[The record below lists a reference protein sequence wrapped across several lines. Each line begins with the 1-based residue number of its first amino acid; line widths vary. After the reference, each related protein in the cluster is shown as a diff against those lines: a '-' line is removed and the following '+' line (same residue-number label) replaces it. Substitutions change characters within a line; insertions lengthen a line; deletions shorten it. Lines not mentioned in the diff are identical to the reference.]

1 MHSFVSYLYYLLSAG
16 LQLAIPAA
24 LVCAVIL
31 AVCYAVFRR
40 QGRRFPWGKAIC
52 AMLYVGWAVVTVF
65 VTLLRGEPGVRMWN
79 LQLFLAWREAYQ
91 RFTLQLWLNVL
102 LNIALFVPPGVL
114 LPLLWKPF
122 RRWYAMLGA
131 GFGCSLF
138 IELMQLFTAR
148 GMCDVD
154 DLFTNTLGAMLG
166 WCVSMLFLSL
176 REKSRAWKRYLALP
190 AAFAL
195 ALTAIFASYALKPY
209 GNLRDAAVT
218 ASDLRAV
225 NWSLAFSPEDGA
237 ATAPVYRTQ
246 ALDNAGADRFAADF
260 AATHGVEFPDVEYY
274 DDTALYMNHSTGDFL
289 NVTLHDGTWEYW
301 IGDNTAPVFDVPA
314 QDISETLVREAL
326 GGLGFSVP
334 EGAFFALAPSGGE
347 GFYDAVFTAE
357 MLPTENGFLHGTL
370 TCDLKTRDDGGAEL
384 NRLENG
390 IVPLTPVREE
400 AILSPA
406 QAVDALRAG
415 RSFDGRQLA
424 EFGGETIE
432 ILSCTLD
439 YLSDS
444 KGFYQPVYRLALALP
459 GENRSGAAV
468 TFTDYVPALA

>member
-1 MHSFVSYLYYLLSAG
+1 MHSFVNYLYHLLRAG
-16 LQLAIPAA
+16 VRLAIPAA
-24 LVCAVIL
+24 LVCGVIL

-40 QGRRFPWGKAIC
+40 RGRRFPWGKAVC
-52 AMLYVGWAVVTVF
+52 ALLLVGWAAVTVF

-79 LQLFLAWREAYQ
+79 FQLFLAWREAYQ

-122 RRWYAMLGA
+122 RRWYAMLLD
-131 GFGCSLF
+131 GFGCSLL
-138 IELMQLFTAR
+138 IELMQLLTAR

-195 ALTAIFASYALKPY
+195 ALSAIFISYAAQPY

-218 ASDLRAV
+218 AADLREV
-225 NWSLAFSPEDGA
+225 SWSLAFAPDEDSR
-237 ATAPVYRTQ
+237 TAWVYQAQ
-246 ALDNAGADRFAADF
+246 ALDNVGADRFAAEF
-260 AATHGVEFPDVEYY
+260 AAAHGVEFPDVEYY
-274 DDTALYMNHSTGDFL
+274 DDTALYMDHSTGDFL

-301 IGDNTAPVFDVPA
+301 IGDSIAPVLDVPPKEV
-314 QDISETLVREAL
+314 SEALLREAL

-334 EGAFFALAPSGGE
+334 DGASFTLSPYGETSYRAALSA
-347 GFYDAVFTAE
+347 DL
-357 MLPTENGFLHGTL
+357 LPTEGGFLHGTL
-370 TCDLKTRDDGGAEL
+370 TCVLDARDDGQSTL
-384 NRLENG
+384 SRLENR
-390 IVPLTPVREE
+390 IATLAPVRKEPV
-400 AILSPA
+400 LSPA
-406 QAVDALRAG
+406 QAVDALQAG
-415 RSFDGRQLA
+415 RSFEGAWFAQSAQR
-424 EFGGETIE
+424 IE
-432 ILSCTLD
+432 VRSCALD

-444 KGFYQPVYRLALALP
+444 KGFYQPVYRFELSL
-459 GENRSGAAV
+459 SGQADGV
-468 TFTDYVPALA
+468 TDAIDYVPALA